1 MQKTLILSGL
11 LILAMGCKKQTPI
24 DYAVL
29 SGKISNYEGGVL
41 TINSM
46 DRKLTDTINVSEDG
60 TFKDTLRLAP
70 SNYMLYDGKNP
81 TLIHL
86 NTGNDFT
93 VNYDAKD
100 YKNSLNITGVGAEI
114 TNYLHDKRNIEQKL
128 QGEGNFYLLEAD
140 EYKQTANTIKDSL
153 TAYIGSLE
161 GISEDYKAL
170 EKRNINYAYLAT
182 LNKYKPYHSY
192 YAKKQDVEVSES
204 FLSELDD
211 INYNNEEDFN
221 FSENYKGLVTAHYR
235 DEASKL
241 AESDSI
247 KQDIAFLKTVAN
259 IESETIK
266 NNLLFQ
272 LAQNG
277 ITYTSDLQAFYDLF
291 MANSTNEADKE
302 KITESYNKL
311 KAVAKGS
318 PSPKFMDYENYA
330 GGTTSLDDLKGKYV
344 YIDVWATWCGPC
356 KAEIPFLKEV
366 EEKYHGKNIEFVSI
380 SIDRARDH
388 EKWKAMVADKEL
400 KGIQLFADNDWSS
413 KFVKDYLIQGIPRFI
428 LIDTEG
434 NIINANA
441 PRPSSPEL
449 INLFD
454 EYKI

>member
-1 MQKTLILSGL
+1 M
-11 LILAMGCKKQTPI
+11 
-24 DYAVL
+24 
-29 SGKISNYEGGVL
+29 
-41 TINSM
+41 
-46 DRKLTDTINVSEDG
+46 
-60 TFKDTLRLAP
+60 
-70 SNYMLYDGKNP
+70 
-81 TLIHL
+81 
-86 NTGNDFT
+86 
-93 VNYDAKD
+93 
-100 YKNSLNITGVGAEI
+100 
-114 TNYLHDKRNIEQKL
+114 
-128 QGEGNFYLLEAD
+128 
-140 EYKQTANTIKDSL
+140 
-153 TAYIGSLE
+153 
-161 GISEDYKAL
+161 
-170 EKRNINYAYLAT
+170 
-182 LNKYKPYHSY
+182 
-192 YAKKQDVEVSES
+192 
-204 FLSELDD
+204 DD

-247 KQDIAFLKTVAN
+247 KQDIAFLKAVAN

-400 KGIQLFADNDWSS
+400 KGIQLFADNDWNS